1 MKTLITKLFL
11 FTLVLIL
18 SPLVANGNIPVATEQ
33 QLRDAIANAP
43 TTAPENE
50 TPTTIVI
57 TTNIDNI
64 EGAGAAFTVP
74 AGANIALTTN
84 QPQGVLIRRT
94 DGSGRILEITGRF
107 VLNDGITITRASGA
121 TTIGGG
127 VQVNN
132 GGTFVMDGGEISGNR
147 VTANGGGVAVL
158 AGGNFQM
165 NDGAIVGNFAGGA
178 AGGVLVQGAFT
189 MTGGTISGNV
199 LGAVLGGGAAGGGGG
214 VQVTGAAGVFTMRG
228 GTITG
233 NNHGIS
239 PVGGSAVRVHNAA
252 ARFIIDDTVT
262 IVGELSSLDPANMT
276 ILADGE
282 LTIPANDTLTIQAT
296 TLTNNGTIANN
307 GRIVNRNGIEG
318 TGIIQARLT
327 IVSGGEGST
336 VSGLRTENAP
346 ITLEEGVTVG
356 FNFVGWTVNLPDEVT
371 LSPENTFDM
380 PYNAITVTAGWQIM
394 TYTVTFNSQGGSL
407 VPSQTINHGFLAS
420 MPNPQPTRLGYTFAG
435 WHADEATTIP
445 WTFTVNPVTSDTTL
459 FARWNIHNQML
470 TINNLA
476 TEGNP
481 TQTGNVQ
488 VGTLV
493 ELEEGTRIGY
503 DFDGW
508 RVTSGNVTISDTNT
522 FIMPAN
528 PVVLV
533 ADWITTTYVVTFNT
547 QGGSLIDDTIVNH
560 GTHIV
565 EPSSPTLDFH
575 VFVGWYSDEATT
587 TAWDFDTDVVTSDT
601 TLFARWELV
610 THVVTF
616 NTQGG
621 TLVSDTNVYHGTH
634 VIEPSSPTLAFHTFM
649 GWYSDEATTI
659 AWDFDTDVVTS
670 DTTLFARWEIFTRTV
685 TFNSRGGSLVNDT
698 VVNHGTHVIEPTP
711 PTLDNYLFGG
721 WYIDEATTIAWH
733 FAINVVIFDTTLFA
747 RWNVHTEMLT
757 INNLATA
764 GNPTQSGNVQVGTL
778 ITLEEGTRMGYDF
791 IGWTV
796 VSGNVTLSE
805 ENTFIMPSNPVTLTA
820 NWQESDDP
828 PSNIAE
834 IQLMASLSVYPNPV
848 MDRLHITTDELRI
861 GDIVELFD
869 MNGRRIFAQPIC
881 ESSIVNRQFTVDMS
895 PFPRGTYI
903 LRIGSQTARIVK
915 Q

>member
-1 MKTLITKLFL
+1 M
-11 FTLVLIL
+11 
-18 SPLVANGNIPVATEQ
+18 
-33 QLRDAIANAP
+33 
-43 TTAPENE
+43 
-50 TPTTIVI
+50 
-57 TTNIDNI
+57 
-64 EGAGAAFTVP
+64 
-74 AGANIALTTN
+74 
-84 QPQGVLIRRT
+84 
-94 DGSGRILEITGRF
+94 
-107 VLNDGITITRASGA
+107 
-121 TTIGGG
+121 
-127 VQVNN
+127 
-132 GGTFVMDGGEISGNR
+132 TFI
-147 VTANGGGVAVL
+147 
-158 AGGNFQM
+158 
-165 NDGAIVGNFAGGA
+165 
-178 AGGVLVQGAFT
+178 
-189 MTGGTISGNV
+189 
-199 LGAVLGGGAAGGGGG
+199 
-214 VQVTGAAGVFTMRG
+214 
-228 GTITG
+228 
-233 NNHGIS
+233 
-239 PVGGSAVRVHNAA
+239 
-252 ARFIIDDTVT
+252 
-262 IVGELSSLDPANMT
+262 
-276 ILADGE
+276 
-282 LTIPANDTLTIQAT
+282 
-296 TLTNNGTIANN
+296 
-307 GRIVNRNGIEG
+307 
-318 TGIIQARLT
+318 
-327 IVSGGEGST
+327 
-336 VSGLRTENAP
+336 
-346 ITLEEGVTVG
+346 
-356 FNFVGWTVNLPDEVT
+356 
-371 LSPENTFDM
+371 
-380 PYNAITVTAGWQIM
+380 
-394 TYTVTFNSQGGSL
+394 VTFNSQGGSY

-420 MPNPQPTRLGYTFAG
+420 MPNPPPTRLGYTFAG

-533 ADWITTTYVVTFNT
+533 ADWITTTYVVTFNS

-575 VFVGWYSDEATT
+575 VFAGWYSDEATT